1 MKRIL
6 ISRNSAHL
14 DKLNNISNEVL
25 TLGRYIHNSN
35 KNKENLKESNYNIND
50 VNSKSINPNIKEK
63 ITNIFSELSFRE
75 KPLSKSI
82 NNYNSKLVETKMRLF
97 HLNKNKI
104 ENEKKKISL
113 NNKKKEIMNLLN
125 NFNNKLSKNKKM
137 TLKKN
142 KNKNVLKSRN
152 IKLNFPELKF
162 SERMKSEISKILY
175 KTKEDNLT
183 DEVKEIKNNENKK
196 IKSYRE
202 KHTRIQTEISERNS
216 SLSNRNYTNEIINQL
231 KIKYRLNYNLFNKNT

>member
-1 MKRIL
+1 
-6 ISRNSAHL
+6 
-14 DKLNNISNEVL
+14 
-25 TLGRYIHNSN
+25 
-35 KNKENLKESNYNIND
+35 
-50 VNSKSINPNIKEK
+50 
-63 ITNIFSELSFRE
+63 
-75 KPLSKSI
+75 
-82 NNYNSKLVETKMRLF
+82 
-97 HLNKNKI
+97 
-104 ENEKKKISL
+104 
-113 NNKKKEIMNLLN
+113 MNLLN

-183 DEVKEIKNNENKK
+183 DEIKEIKNNENKK